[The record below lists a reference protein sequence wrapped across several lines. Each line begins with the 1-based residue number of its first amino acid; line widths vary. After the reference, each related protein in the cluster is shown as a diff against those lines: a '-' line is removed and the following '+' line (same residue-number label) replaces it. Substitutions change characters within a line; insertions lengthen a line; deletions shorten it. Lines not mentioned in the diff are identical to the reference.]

1 MGHIQDLRMER
12 AKREFKN
19 EIFPTDVNRSF
30 YVDYAGNAMG
40 FTIEREG
47 GQILSYNVDSGRYET
62 FGLDIRPQD
71 GAVNMPPYDYKD
83 GKIVDLLSEDP
94 IKNIQKYTCFYAR
107 YFCGDFNSIITEEE
121 YRHLEETEELYTHET
136 LSYEPIFD
144 GKIYP
149 TLAES
154 SATQIE
160 AFGFHFNDDRRKVPS
175 RAELSVTGKKREQ
188 HRPLSE
194 AIKDAE
200 KRTGETDVSGSEDK
214 DIAKSHTKHKAEKEK

>member
-107 YFCGDFNSIITEEE
+107 YFCGDF
-121 YRHLEETEELYTHET
+121 
-136 LSYEPIFD
+136 
-144 GKIYP
+144 
-149 TLAES
+149 
-154 SATQIE
+154 
-160 AFGFHFNDDRRKVPS
+160 V
-175 RAELSVTGKKREQ
+175 
-188 HRPLSE
+188 
-194 AIKDAE
+194 
-200 KRTGETDVSGSEDK
+200 
-214 DIAKSHTKHKAEKEK
+214 